1 MGGASSTSPVFTPV
15 KWDEVELVSPAMT
28 KRAVIQKIVASLQT
42 ELETYTRAAKA
53 SHAEAT
59 AEENRAENKYDT
71 RGLEASY
78 LAAGQANKIVELEES
93 ISAFDALRGRKFN
106 EAEGIDVG
114 ALIEITQDGERAHFF
129 IGPSA
134 GGIEIKTR
142 GTEVLVI
149 TPQSPLGSQLKGAK
163 QGAKIKINLAG
174 RKQLVEILNAF

>member
-1 MGGASSTSPVFTPV
+1 
-15 KWDEVELVSPAMT
+15 MT
-28 KRAVIQKIVASLQT
+28 KRLVIQKIIETLQS
-42 ELETYTRAAKA
+42 ELETYVRAAKF

-93 ISAFDALRGRKFN
+93 IAAFDALRGRKFN

-114 ALIEITQDGERAHFF
+114 ALIEISQDGERAHYF

-134 GGIEIKTR
+134 GGIEIEIR

-163 QGAKIKINLAG
+163 QGAKMKINLAG

>member
-1 MGGASSTSPVFTPV
+1 
-15 KWDEVELVSPAMT
+15 MT
-28 KRAVIQKIVASLQT
+28 KRLIIQKIIETLQS
-42 ELETYTRAAKA
+42 EMETYVHAAKF

-78 LAAGQANKIVELEES
+78 LAAGQANKIVEIEES
-93 ISAFDALRGRKFN
+93 IAAFDALRERMFN
-106 EAEGIDVG
+106 EADGIDIG
-114 ALIEITQDGERAHFF
+114 ALIEISQDGERAHYF

>member
-1 MGGASSTSPVFTPV
+1 
-15 KWDEVELVSPAMT
+15 MT
-28 KRAVIQKIVASLQT
+28 KRLVIQKIIETLQS
-42 ELETYTRAAKA
+42 EMETYVRAAKF

-78 LAAGQANKIVELEES
+78 LAAGQANKIVDIEES
-93 ISAFDALRGRKFN
+93 IAAFDALRERKFS
-106 EAEGIDVG
+106 EADGIDIG
-114 ALIEITQDGERAHFF
+114 ALIEISQDGERAHYF

>member
-1 MGGASSTSPVFTPV
+1 
-15 KWDEVELVSPAMT
+15 MT
-28 KRAVIQKIVASLQT
+28 KRLVIQKIIETLQS
-42 ELETYTRAAKA
+42 ELETYVRAAKF

-93 ISAFDALRGRKFN
+93 IAAFDALRGRKFN

-114 ALIEITQDGERAHFF
+114 ALIEISLDGERAHFF

-134 GGIEIKTR
+134 GGLEIEIR

-163 QGAKIKINLAG
+163 QGAKMKINLAD

>member
-1 MGGASSTSPVFTPV
+1 
-15 KWDEVELVSPAMT
+15 MT
-28 KRAVIQKIVASLQT
+28 KRLVIQKIIETLQS
-42 ELETYTRAAKA
+42 EMETYVRAAKF

-78 LAAGQANKIVELEES
+78 LAAGQANKIVEIEES
-93 ISAFDALRGRKFN
+93 IAAFDALRERKFN
-106 EAEGIDVG
+106 EADGIDIG
-114 ALIEITQDGERAHFF
+114 ALIEISQDGERAHYF

-134 GGIEIKTR
+134 GGIEIKIR

>member
-1 MGGASSTSPVFTPV
+1 MGGASSISPQFTF
-15 KWDEVELVSPAMT
+15 KKGDEVELVPPAMT
-28 KRAVIQKIVASLQT
+28 KHLVIQKIIATLQA

-93 ISAFDALRGRKFN
+93 IAAFEALKERKFG

-114 ALIEITQDGERAHFF
+114 ALIEISQDTERAHYF

-134 GGIEIKTR
+134 GGTEVEIGK
-142 GTEVLVI
+142 TEVLVI
-149 TPQSPLGSQLKGAK
+149 TPQSPLGSQLLATT
-163 QGAKIKINLAG
+163 QGTKLKIDLAG
-174 RKQLVEILNAF
+174 RKQAVEILSVA

>member
-1 MGGASSTSPVFTPV
+1 
-15 KWDEVELVSPAMT
+15 MT
-28 KRAVIQKIVASLQT
+28 KRLVIQKIIETLQS
-42 ELETYTRAAKA
+42 EMETYVRAAKF
-53 SHAEAT
+53 SRAEAT

-78 LAAGQANKIVELEES
+78 LAAGQANKIVEIEES
-93 ISAFDALRGRKFN
+93 IAAFDALRERKFN
-106 EAEGIDVG
+106 EADGIDIG
-114 ALIEITQDGERAHFF
+114 ALIEISQDGERAHYF

-149 TPQSPLGSQLKGAK
+149 TPHSPLGSQLKGAK

>member
-1 MGGASSTSPVFTPV
+1 
-15 KWDEVELVSPAMT
+15 MT
-28 KRAVIQKIVASLQT
+28 KRLVIQKIIETLQS
-42 ELETYTRAAKA
+42 ELETYVRAAKF

-78 LAAGQANKIVELEES
+78 LAAGQANMIVEMEES
-93 ISAFDALRGRKFN
+93 IAAFDALRERKFN

-114 ALIEITQDGERAHFF
+114 ALIEIAQDGERAHFF

-134 GGIEIKTR
+134 GGLEIEIR

-163 QGAKIKINLAG
+163 QGAKMKINLAD

>member
-1 MGGASSTSPVFTPV
+1 
-15 KWDEVELVSPAMT
+15 MT
-28 KRAVIQKIVASLQT
+28 KRLVIQKIIETLQS
-42 ELETYTRAAKA
+42 ELETYVRAAEF

-93 ISAFDALRGRKFN
+93 IAAFDALRERKFN

-114 ALIEITQDGERAHFF
+114 ALIEISLDGERAHFF

-134 GGIEIKTR
+134 GGLEIEIR

-163 QGAKIKINLAG
+163 QGAKMKINLAD

>member
-1 MGGASSTSPVFTPV
+1 
-15 KWDEVELVSPAMT
+15 MT
-28 KRAVIQKIVASLQT
+28 KRLVIQKIIETLQS
-42 ELETYTRAAKA
+42 EMETYVRAAKF

-78 LAAGQANKIVELEES
+78 LAAGQANKIVDIEES
-93 ISAFDALRGRKFN
+93 IAAFDALRERKFS
-106 EAEGIDVG
+106 EADGIDIG
-114 ALIEITQDGERAHFF
+114 ALIEISQDGERAHYF

-142 GTEVLVI
+142 GTEVLVS

>member
-1 MGGASSTSPVFTPV
+1 
-15 KWDEVELVSPAMT
+15 MT
-28 KRAVIQKIVASLQT
+28 KRLVIQKIIETLQS
-42 ELETYTRAAKA
+42 EMETYVRAAKF

-93 ISAFDALRGRKFN
+93 IAAFDALRERKFN
-106 EAEGIDVG
+106 EADGIDIG
-114 ALIEITQDGERAHFF
+114 ALIEISQDGERAHYF

>member
-1 MGGASSTSPVFTPV
+1 
-15 KWDEVELVSPAMT
+15 MT
-28 KRAVIQKIVASLQT
+28 KRLVIQKIIETLQS
-42 ELETYTRAAKA
+42 EMETYVRAAKF

-78 LAAGQANKIVELEES
+78 LAAGQANKIVDIEES
-93 ISAFDALRGRKFN
+93 IAAFDALRERKFS
-106 EAEGIDVG
+106 EADGIDIG
-114 ALIEITQDGERAHFF
+114 ALIEISQDGERAHYF

-174 RKQLVEILNAF
+174 RSQLVEILNAF